1 MEPELQE
8 TIDYI
13 AVRRLQNAYADIV
26 TRRAWEELHDVFVP
40 DIEVVLDTR
49 RGEPLRLR
57 GPQAVGDF
65 IDQAIAEFDFFE
77 FVILNTRVSLGHTPH
92 LGDGVGDP
100 DAASARMWMNE
111 LRHEQAAGGRWTLV
125 YGLYQDEFR
134 RIDGRWWFV
143 ARRYQ
148 SLARTARDFD
158 VFPMPA
164 LREQGDIA

>member
-26 TRRAWEELHDVFVP
+26 TRRAWAELRDIFVP

-57 GPQAVGDF
+57 GPDAVGDF
-65 IDQAIAEFDFFE
+65 IGTAIADFDFFE
-77 FVILNTRVSLGHTPH
+77 FVILNTRVFLNHGNA
-92 LGDGVGDP
+92 GDP

-111 LRHEQAAGGRWTLV
+111 LRHEQPAGGRWTLA
-125 YGLYQDEFR
+125 YGLYEDEFR
-134 RIDGRWWFV
+134 RIDGRWWFTG
-143 ARRYQ
+143 RNYQ

-158 VFPMPA
+158 VFPIPA
-164 LREQGDIA
+164 VRSAESGQA

>member
-26 TRRAWEELHDVFVP
+26 TRRAWAELHDIFVP
-40 DIEVVLDTR
+40 DLEVVLDTR
-49 RGEPLRLR
+49 RGEPLQLR

-65 IDQAIAEFDFFE
+65 IGNAIAEFDFFE
-77 FVILNTRVSLGHTPH
+77 FVILNTRVFLNHGN
-92 LGDGVGDP
+92 GGDP
-100 DAASARMWMNE
+100 DVASARMWMNE
-111 LRHEQAAGGRWTLV
+111 LRHEQAAGGRWTLA

-134 RIDGRWWFV
+134 RIDGRWWFTG
-143 ARRYQ
+143 RNYQ

-158 VFPMPA
+158 VFPIPS
-164 LREQGDIA
+164 LSGGGDLA

>member
-26 TRRAWEELHDVFVP
+26 TRRAWAELHDVFVP

-65 IDQAIAEFDFFE
+65 IAQAIAEFDFFE
-77 FVILNTRVSLGHTPH
+77 FVILNTRVLLGGST
-92 LGDGVGDP
+92 GGDP
-100 DAASARMWMNE
+100 DVASARMWMNE

-134 RIDGRWWFV
+134 RIDGQWWF
-143 ARRYQ
+143 AGRRYQ

-158 VFPMPA
+158 VFPMPE
-164 LREQGDIA
+164 LRNQGDIA

>member
-65 IDQAIAEFDFFE
+65 IDKAIAEFDFFE
-77 FVILNTRVSLGHTPH
+77 FVILNTRVQLGHGT
-92 LGDGVGDP
+92 GGDP

-111 LRHEQAAGGRWTLV
+111 LRHELAAGGRWTLV

-134 RIDGRWWFV
+134 RIDGRWWF
-143 ARRYQ
+143 AGRRYQ

-158 VFPMPA
+158 VFPMPV